1 MGETIRKKDPM
12 WRMFFGEWDWK
23 CSVYMMFTLSI
34 SRKTHG
40 MRRPTSVKVFRKD
53 TNMYASVNA
62 ETSVDVAG
70 TVMIGYNE
78 PFESFVE
85 TS

>member
-1 MGETIRKKDPM
+1 MDETIRKKDPV
-12 WRMFFGEWDWK
+12 WRMFFDEWDWK

-70 TVMIGYNE
+70 TVMIGCNE
-78 PFESFVE
+78 PFEGFVE
-85 TS
+85 IS

>member
-1 MGETIRKKDPM
+1 MGETIQKKDSV
-12 WRMFFGEWDWK
+12 WRMFFDEWDWK

-34 SRKTHG
+34 SRKTRG

-62 ETSVDVAG
+62 ETSVNVAG

-78 PFESFVE
+78 PFEGFVE
-85 TS
+85 IS

>member
-1 MGETIRKKDPM
+1 MGKAIQKKNSV
-12 WRMFFGEWDWK
+12 WRMFFDKWDWK

-34 SRKTHG
+34 PLKTHG
-40 MRRPTSVKVFRKD
+40 MRRQTSVKVFRKD

-78 PFESFVE
+78 PFEGFVE
-85 TS
+85 IS

>member
-1 MGETIRKKDPM
+1 MGETIQKKDSV
-12 WRMFFGEWDWK
+12 WRMFFDKWDWK

-34 SRKTHG
+34 SRKTHE
-40 MRRPTSVKVFRKD
+40 MRRPTSVKVFRKN

-78 PFESFVE
+78 PFEGFVE
-85 TS
+85 IS